1 MKQSKKILI
10 GERFVFCPNDSSLVD
25 LQENNEQ
32 VRLGSNECRVLM
44 VLLEEPHAI
53 VSRNRIHDYVWRE
66 QGFEVDDSSLTQ
78 SISTLRKALKDS
90 TKSPE
95 FVKTVPKRGYQIIAS
110 IEDYDDAKETS
121 FPQPDASLLQ
131 DENLSAEVSASVLE
145 CEEGL
150 LEDVSSS
157 QEPKDLHRET
167 VAARV
172 PVNKKEHEKSL
183 SLPAVFCLI
192 LAVLIPLFLFIFTAQ
207 KSETFRHLT
216 AVKGVEVMI
225 PENNPSVAN
234 WQPMIERCVTQYAD
248 KYLKSRNLQ
257 EVIVTG
263 GQKNQLAL
271 NYIHDTAHADLNIT
285 YSLLTNQEDSSNL
298 CN

>member
-25 LQENNEQ
+25 LLENNEQ

-53 VSRNRIHDYVWRE
+53 VPRNRIHDYVWRE

-110 IEDYDDAKETS
+110 IEDYDETKEAALPLPEVAVSTDETHPVALNGNTMDS
-121 FPQPDASLLQ
+121 VETTADNSLLNVV
-131 DENLSAEVSASVLE
+131 ETGTRNNAVTSKVEVSKQVH
-145 CEEGL
+145 
-150 LEDVSSS
+150 V
-157 QEPKDLHRET
+157 
-167 VAARV
+167 
-172 PVNKKEHEKSL
+172 KSL
-183 SLPAVFCLI
+183 SFPAIFCLV

-216 AVKGVEVMI
+216 TVKGVEVMI

-271 NYIHDTAHADLNIT
+271 NYIHDAAHADLNIT